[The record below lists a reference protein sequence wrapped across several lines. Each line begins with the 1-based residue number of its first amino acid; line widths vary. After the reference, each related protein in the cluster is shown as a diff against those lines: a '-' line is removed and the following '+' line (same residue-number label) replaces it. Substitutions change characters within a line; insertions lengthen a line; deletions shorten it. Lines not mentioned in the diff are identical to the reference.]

1 MLHELILND
10 IQDYIEN
17 HLSMQKMYSPKEI
30 DEHEIILQ
38 SEQMFTMDMEDFIN
52 KHRQPTLNQML
63 FRLIDKSGQSD
74 VDIYKK
80 AGIDRKLFSKIRKPD
95 YQPGKNTTLALALAL
110 QLGKEETDDLLSSA
124 GYSLSDSNIFDL
136 VIQYC
141 LENRIHDMDTVN
153 EALFQFTQK
162 TL

>member
-1 MLHELILND
+1 MLNELTLND
-10 IQDYIEN
+10 IQDYIQN
-17 HLSMQKMYSPKEI
+17 HLSKQVMYLSEEM

-38 SEQMFTMDMEDFIN
+38 SEQMLTMDMEDFIN
-52 KHRQPTLNQML
+52 SHRQPTLNQLL
-63 FRLIDKSGQSD
+63 FRLIDKSGQND
-74 VDIYKK
+74 TDIYKK
-80 AGIDRKLFSKIRKPD
+80 AGIDRKLFSKIRKPN

-110 QLGKEETDDLLSSA
+110 QLGKDETDELLSSA
-124 GYSLSDSNIFDL
+124 GYSLSDSSIFDL

-141 LENRIHDMDTVN
+141 LERRIHDMAEVN